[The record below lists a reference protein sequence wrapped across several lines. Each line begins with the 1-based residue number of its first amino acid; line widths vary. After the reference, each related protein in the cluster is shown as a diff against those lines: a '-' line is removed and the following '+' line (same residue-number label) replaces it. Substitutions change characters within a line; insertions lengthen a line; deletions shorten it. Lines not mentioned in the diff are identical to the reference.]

1 MTDKLTKVVSDI
13 KSSFFDQFGKAPNML
28 LVPKRADF
36 VKQFAEDLHTATNGE
51 AGSVPLIFHR
61 LWVENA
67 QCWFLELEIF
77 ISNEVD
83 ELTPDINMDPE
94 DMAPQHQGIIH

>member
-1 MTDKLTKVVSDI
+1 MTDKLTKVVSEI
-13 KSSFFDQFGKAPNML
+13 KESFFNQFGRVPDML
-28 LVPKRADF
+28 LVPKRRDF
-36 VKQFAEDLHTATNGE
+36 VKQFAADLHVATNGE

-77 ISNEVD
+77 ISEEVED
-83 ELTPDINMDPE
+83 LTPDINMKEE
-94 DMAPQHQGIIH
+94 DMAPQHQGVIH